1 MLKQYHRLD
10 PVMLIKSLD
19 LLCRRISERFP
30 GSGLSKVAREVFEI
44 AEVAKLKA
52 EQIGRPNYFFRA
64 AIGVVICVFS
74 AGLVQIIL
82 KIGLPLKCSG
92 LNEFMQVVEAGISN
106 IVFIGAG
113 IVSLVAIE
121 NKVKRNRAV
130 LLMSELR
137 ALAHVVDMHQLTKDP
152 DSIFTQKWRTPSS
165 PDRNMN
171 AFQLS
176 RYLDYCTELLSL
188 ISKIAAVY
196 VQNYDDPVVVETG
209 NDIEAL
215 TTGLS
220 RKIWQ
225 KIMILSN
232 GPMTQEGAAGPQI

>member
-1 MLKQYHRLD
+1 MLNQYHRLD
-10 PVMLIKSLD
+10 PVLLIQSLD
-19 LLCRRISERFP
+19 LLYRRISERFP
-30 GSGLSKVAREVFEI
+30 GSGLSKVAREVFEV
-44 AEVAKLKA
+44 AEAAKLKA
-52 EQIGRPNYFFRA
+52 TEIGRPNYFFRI
-64 AIGVVICVFS
+64 AIGIVIAVFS
-74 AGLVQIIL
+74 VGLIQIIL
-82 KIGLPLKCSG
+82 KIGLPLECSG
-92 LNEFMQVVEAGISN
+92 LNEFMQIAEAALSN

-113 IVSLVAIE
+113 IISLVAIE
-121 NKVKRNRAV
+121 NKIKRNRAV

-152 DSIFTQKWRTPSS
+152 DSVFTQKWRTPSS
-165 PDRNMN
+165 PDRNLN

-209 NDIEAL
+209 NDIEDL

-225 KIMILSN
+225 KIMILSS
-232 GPMTQEGAAGPQI
+232 GSIPKDSGAGPQI